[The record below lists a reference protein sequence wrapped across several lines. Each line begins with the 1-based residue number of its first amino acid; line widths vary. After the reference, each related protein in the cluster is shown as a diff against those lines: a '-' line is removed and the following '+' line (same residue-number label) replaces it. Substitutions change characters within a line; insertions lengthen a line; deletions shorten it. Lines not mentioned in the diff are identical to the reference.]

1 MLIFSVSFQFYQ
13 MSLKRPHSWGLC
25 KSLEEWMMDD
35 WCGAE
40 WMSQDKGLVFFL
52 SATNRELNNIMVT
65 ENSILFWQRTQS
77 SPNTLLH
84 ACNQNVKHSGE
95 ISLSLLEGTL
105 HTWISLLERKELGM
119 VILHLALLW
128 WMMKFRLAVNYL
140 LAVSLES

>member
-1 MLIFSVSFQFYQ
+1 
-13 MSLKRPHSWGLC
+13 
-25 KSLEEWMMDD
+25 MMDD